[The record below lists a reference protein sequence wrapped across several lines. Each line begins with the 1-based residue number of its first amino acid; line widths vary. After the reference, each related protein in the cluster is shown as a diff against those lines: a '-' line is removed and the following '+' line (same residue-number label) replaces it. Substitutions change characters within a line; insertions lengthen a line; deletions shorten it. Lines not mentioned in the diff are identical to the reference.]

1 MKRMIKQL
9 VILCI
14 SLAFTGTVE
23 CQEVLGKGLPKHMLD
38 NQNREFC
45 YYDNDIH
52 HESSFTWIRVYIT
65 KDGKHPSGVM
75 VDNKLIIPCNY
86 GGIEYD
92 KQLNLFLCQGT
103 YYNKCAAYSSKGEVV
118 FITEGTHMEYKHLDR
133 EDEGYFD
140 VSDEKKG
147 YGHGAFS
154 ITGKELIPTL
164 RDRQLERKKS
174 KIDNKYFFKV
184 YDHSP
189 RGLLYSF
196 TNDKGNIIAGPF
208 DYCTI
213 YEGVS
218 GTYFIAES
226 DDYAALF
233 NFNGEEVIPFS
244 MRIKRISNP
253 EIATISEKE
262 YFKVSDVS
270 NNYGIMDVD
279 GRIIVPI
286 EFKLIMYENYGV
298 FKVYNYNSEKGLYD
312 YNGKEL
318 LTPEFK
324 DCSCL
329 NDNLI
334 EFKMNDYWG
343 VMNREGKVI
352 IPLSR
357 QYTKIDYSRTL
368 KTFTFEKEGGYKGE
382 CNAKGIQ
389 TSISKPMET
398 VASNTKTT
406 KTSSSTS
413 NSKGTNGTSSST
425 SKATSNNNEPGLLYR
440 GEYTISEDVG
450 STIEIISIY
459 EDRIVVGGSFSF
471 DYKST
476 NSKGN
481 RVYSGNGP
489 FGVYWRFY
497 VSPNYNIRLTK
508 DYPNP
513 FGGTSTAVNCRVTK
527 GQSSMPV
534 QNGGG
539 YYGGTGGYD
548 TNFGGNTGGNS
559 GGNTN
564 TQTKTHKCGLCN
576 GTGRVIETNG
586 TSFGNTKYCSECGK
600 TVPDSHYHTTCPS
613 CKGKGYW

>member
-1 MKRMIKQL
+1 
-9 VILCI
+9 
-14 SLAFTGTVE
+14 
-23 CQEVLGKGLPKHMLD
+23 
-38 NQNREFC
+38 
-45 YYDNDIH
+45 
-52 HESSFTWIRVYIT
+52 
-65 KDGKHPSGVM
+65 
-75 VDNKLIIPCNY
+75 
-86 GGIEYD
+86 
-92 KQLNLFLCQGT
+92 
-103 YYNKCAAYSSKGEVV
+103 
-118 FITEGTHMEYKHLDR
+118 MEYKHLDR
-133 EDEGYFD
+133 EDEGFFD
-140 VSDEKKG
+140 VSDKKKG

-154 ITGKELIPTL
+154 ITGKELIPT
-164 RDRQLERKKS
+164 RRGRGLERKKS
-174 KIDNKYFFKV
+174 KIDNKYFFEV
-184 YDHSP
+184 YDHSS

-196 TNDKGNIIAGPF
+196 TNDEGNIIAGPF

-213 YEGVS
+213 YEGIS
-218 GTYFIAES
+218 GTYFIAKS

-244 MRIKRISNP
+244 MRLKRISNP
-253 EIATISEKE
+253 EITTISEKE
-262 YFKVSDVS
+262 YFEVSDVS

-318 LTPEFK
+318 LAPEFK

-329 NDNLI
+329 SDNLI
-334 EFKMNDYWG
+334 KFKMNDFWG
-343 VMNREGKVI
+343 VMNREGKII

-357 QYTKIDYSRTL
+357 QYTQIDYSRTL

-389 TSISKPMET
+389 TTISKPKET
-398 VASNTKTT
+398 VANNTTTT

-413 NSKGTNGTSSST
+413 NSKSSNGTSSST
-425 SKATSNNNEPGLLYR
+425 SKATSNSNEPGLLYR

-450 STIEIISIY
+450 STVEIISIY

-489 FGVYWRFY
+489 FSVYWRFY

-513 FGGTSTAVNCRVTK
+513 FGGTPTAVNCRVTK

-534 QNGGG
+534 QNGGE
-539 YYGGTGGYD
+539 YYGGSEDYNGT
-548 TNFGGNTGGNS
+548 S
-559 GGNTN
+559 GGNKNGTSGNPVQPHQITESCPICHGSGKCN
-564 TQTKTHKCGLCN
+564 TCN
-576 GTGRVIETNG
+576 GTHRYLNG
-586 TSFGNTKYCSECGK
+586 LTGKYLVLCNI
-600 TVPDSHYHTTCPS
+600 
-613 CKGKGYW
+613 